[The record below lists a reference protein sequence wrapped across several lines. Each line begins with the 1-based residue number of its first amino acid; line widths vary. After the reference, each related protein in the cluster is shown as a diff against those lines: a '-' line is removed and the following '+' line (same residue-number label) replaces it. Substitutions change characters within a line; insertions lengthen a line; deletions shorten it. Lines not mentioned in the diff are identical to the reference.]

1 MVLQWYYIK
10 NADSPVPGPTRG
22 PVTPSGGPSL
32 PSTSRSVWSPTT
44 ARPPGFGPSLCSWDT
59 WETRLGWESDNQS
72 WVRHETH
79 GESII
84 APCFVSVN
92 KIPSSTGSKMRQWL
106 ELHGH
111 SMMNSKSPS
120 LKPNPWPHGNV
131 VWMRSVLSGRWCLK
145 VKGIPLEEL
154 ARYAKILVYL
164 SPL

>member
-1 MVLQWYYIK
+1 MRILRCQAPPVGPWRRQVALLSHRLLDLFDLPRQRVLQ
-10 NADSPVPGPTRG
+10 G
-22 PVTPSGGPSL
+22 
-32 PSTSRSVWSPTT
+32 
-44 ARPPGFGPSLCSWDT
+44 
-59 WETRLGWESDNQS
+59 LGL
-72 WVRHETH
+72 RFAAGTH
-79 GESII
+79 GKPGWDGNLTIRVGWDMK
-84 APCFVSVN
+84 PMVKVSLRRVSFLWT